1 MCLIKRIKLET
12 EESSVRCELL
22 KTGTGP
28 LKKDKGEKKIHD
40 KDEEAMALPRST
52 CNCTKGITTIKK
64 KMTMTKWCK

>member
-28 LKKDKGEKKIHD
+28 LKKDKGEKKYMT
-40 KDEEAMALPRST
+40 KMKKLWPYQGALVTVRKESPQL
-52 CNCTKGITTIKK
+52 KK
-64 KMTMTKWCK
+64 K